1 MKQVTDGGSGP
12 FPWKKKE
19 ERGNKTES
27 EGKRDENGRL
37 RVMTKE
43 QAKRKGVNKDYKAQ
57 SKTIPHFLFPR
68 GNPELQSLNKGE
80 GGYGE
85 MPGTLLRNE

>member
-1 MKQVTDGGSGP
+1 MDH
-12 FPWKKKE
+12 FPEKKE
-19 ERGNKTES
+19 KRENKTER

-37 RVMTKE
+37 RVMTRE
-43 QAKRKGVNKDYKAQ
+43 QAKGKGVNKDYEAQ
-57 SKTIPHFLFPR
+57 SKTIPRFLFPR